1 MVVGWQ
7 PSKPLTTQQMKPF
20 ISRLFL
26 VLPLLV
32 LWSSCIYAETRGI
45 KRVEITTPSG
55 ETLPLYSQSHALVI
69 GVSDYQDPLWSDL
82 ESVIYDVKEV
92 REALLQ
98 QGFNVETILNPTE
111 TELRNRVAGFIDD
124 YGYEED
130 NRLLFYY
137 SGHGYTQT
145 RGGRQFGYLVPSDA
159 PSPIENEKGFFRKSI
174 KMTQVL
180 SWAKEIE
187 SKHALFLFDSCF
199 SGSVLKSRA
208 AVIPEDISY
217 LTSKPVRQF
226 ISAGSA
232 NQPVPAQSVFRP
244 LFIRGIRGKAD
255 LDKDGYVTGTELGM
269 YLQKR
274 VPYYETGQTPQY
286 GKIRDPMLDEG
297 NFVFVVPDRKTISGS
312 VGKKVV
318 VSKSNT
324 WQEPKPEMAV
334 PEPAKTRLVKR
345 EPVEESKPV
354 EKVKWTCVVG
364 PCDFI
369 DEDGNLKE

>member
-1 MVVGWQ
+1 MG
-7 PSKPLTTQQMKPF
+7 
-20 ISRLFL
+20 
-26 VLPLLV
+26 
-32 LWSSCIYAETRGI
+32 
-45 KRVEITTPSG
+45 
-55 ETLPLYSQSHALVI
+55 
-69 GVSDYQDPLWSDL
+69 
-82 ESVIYDVKEV
+82 
-92 REALLQ
+92 
-98 QGFNVETILNPTE
+98 
-111 TELRNRVAGFIDD
+111 AG
-124 YGYEED
+124 
-130 NRLLFYY
+130 
-137 SGHGYTQT
+137 
-145 RGGRQFGYLVPSDA
+145 P
-159 PSPIENEKGFFRKSI
+159 
-174 KMTQVL
+174 
-180 SWAKEIE
+180 
-187 SKHALFLFDSCF
+187 

-318 VSKSNT
+318 EDSQVTVTEPIKS
-324 WQEPKPEMAV
+324 QV
-334 PEPAKTRLVKR
+334 VKR
-345 EPVEESKPV
+345 KPVEESKPV
-354 EKVKWTCVVG
+354 EKVKWVCVVG
-364 PCDFI
+364 PCDWI
-369 DEDGNLKE
+369 DEEGNLNDIRKELR